1 MQLVHVYQKT
11 VIADVFL
18 SSPPQACVARGED
31 FDRVKLLDVSA
42 ADAEKYERMK
52 KIKKNPDQ
60 GFSGM
65 LCLFSLKFCCD
76 LFITCLYKV
85 LI

>member
-1 MQLVHVYQKT
+1 M
-11 VIADVFL
+11 
-18 SSPPQACVARGED
+18 ARGED

-60 GFSGM
+60 GFSGT
-65 LCLFSLKFCCD
+65 LCLFS
-76 LFITCLYKV
+76 
-85 LI
+85 